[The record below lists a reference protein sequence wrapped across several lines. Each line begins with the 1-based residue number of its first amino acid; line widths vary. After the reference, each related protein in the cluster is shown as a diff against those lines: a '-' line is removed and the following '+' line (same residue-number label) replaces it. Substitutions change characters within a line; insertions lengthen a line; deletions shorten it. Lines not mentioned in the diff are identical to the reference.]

1 MNKNVKSE
9 PDEHHAV
16 LVVNVVVCH
25 AVVDHEVF
33 AAEAFEVVQQA
44 ASVVPVLKIRGT
56 NVN

>member
-1 MNKNVKSE
+1 V
-9 PDEHHAV
+9 D
-16 LVVNVVVCH
+16 VVVCH

-33 AAEAFEVVQQA
+33 ATETFKVVQQA